1 MLKLCL
7 HFTVIET
14 SEEKRDHKYKRKSI
28 MQQRGNQPCNREI
41 FSTMSLVYFNAN
53 EFPHSDA
60 NKKATDKLIIVYGQ
74 SQPMRDS
81 Q

>member
-1 MLKLCL
+1 
-7 HFTVIET
+7 
-14 SEEKRDHKYKRKSI
+14 
-28 MQQRGNQPCNREI
+28 
-41 FSTMSLVYFNAN
+41 MSPIYFNAN

-74 SQPMRDS
+74 SQPISDS

>member
-1 MLKLCL
+1 
-7 HFTVIET
+7 
-14 SEEKRDHKYKRKSI
+14 
-28 MQQRGNQPCNREI
+28 
-41 FSTMSLVYFNAN
+41 MSLVYFKAN